1 MVEGA
6 TTEVRR
12 QEVSK
17 ETVMKK
23 LHALE
28 LPLLEPLKEKRKIG
42 RLYIDA
48 DEDYVSLQYLA

>member
-1 MVEGA
+1 M
-6 TTEVRR
+6 RR